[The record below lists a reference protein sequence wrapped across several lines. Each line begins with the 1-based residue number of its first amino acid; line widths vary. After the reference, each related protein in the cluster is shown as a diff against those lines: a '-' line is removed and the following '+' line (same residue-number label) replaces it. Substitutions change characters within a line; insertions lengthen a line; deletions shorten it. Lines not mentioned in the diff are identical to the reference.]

1 MIPAA
6 PRRPGRA
13 VAIAPESEA
22 LLAAEL
28 AAELALAATELAE
41 LEAELATELTLL
53 ETLAAEEADDE
64 AEEEAEEE
72 AEDSELAEPVMLL
85 RTEPVQ
91 MLDRERVT
99 RRFNGMSD
107 LGRL

>member
-64 AEEEAEEE
+64 AEEEAE
-72 AEDSELAEPVMLL
+72 DSELAEPVMLL

-91 MLDRERVT
+91 LLVWERAE

>member
-22 LLAAEL
+22 L
-28 AAELALAATELAE
+28 LALAATELAE

-64 AEEEAEEE
+64 AEEEAE
-72 AEDSELAEPVMLL
+72 DSELAEPVMLL

-91 MLDRERVT
+91 LLVWERAE